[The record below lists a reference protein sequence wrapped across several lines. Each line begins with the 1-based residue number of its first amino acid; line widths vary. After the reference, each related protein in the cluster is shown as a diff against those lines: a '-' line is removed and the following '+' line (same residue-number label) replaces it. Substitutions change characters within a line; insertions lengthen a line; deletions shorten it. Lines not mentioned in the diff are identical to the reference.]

1 MGKNKWKILLF
12 SCENTCGAREE
23 IFFVQIFKLQT
34 TGDIDMFLGK
44 FVLNLQLIFPFN
56 QISLYAVAFN
66 SFLHGR

>member
-12 SCENTCGAREE
+12 SCENTLRQSRD
-23 IFFVQIFKLQT
+23 IFRANIQITT

-66 SFLHGR
+66 SFLHVR